1 MEHEVVVP
9 LPANAVRQ
17 VLQDSELLARCVP
30 GLSTDAGTSR
40 TPDGQVDGRLRLR
53 VGSSTITYRGSLS
66 LIPGREGVLTA
77 LAEGEEVRGS
87 GEVTATVRVSVHDHA
102 DGSVMRFAGD
112 LSAEGRLAEFPDD
125 VLETA
130 GRRLLDRL
138 VAALAVEA
146 GAGPD
151 AVLPPADDETE
162 ETAEETAAE
171 PAEAEAGAEPAAETA
186 EEPAVEAE
194 AEPAAVEERAAEAV
208 EEPAADAEPEP
219 EPAPVEE
226 PQEAAA
232 EAEEPETPTAPVEE
246 PAAEAVEPLVE
257 EPAVEAGAEPAP
269 VEEPAVEELR
279 ETAAEAAEPA
289 ESAQEAEEAEEPETP
304 AVPVQEPSVEEPAA
318 EAVEEPEA
326 EAEPE
331 AEPVEEPQ
339 EAAAEAEEPG
349 GPDGESGDE
358 EEPGATVVYLDDRA
372 ERDLDDDL
380 SDLIAFS
387 DEDEPLPSPEP
398 EPAGFEYQPEPAA
411 SGPVRRSIVGRSA
424 EEVDHAPPH
433 GRYAPTPP
441 ARSARARAASRW
453 GGPEPTL
460 LTGGAGER
468 SAMPWVIGGGVALI
482 GGAVV
487 LVRAL
492 RRR

>member
-151 AVLPPADDETE
+151 AVLPPADDEAE
-162 ETAEETAAE
+162 ETVEETAAE
-171 PAEAEAGAEPAAETA
+171 PAEAGAGVETAAET
-186 EEPAVEAE
+186 
-194 AEPAAVEERAAEAV
+194 V
-208 EEPAADAEPEP
+208 EEPAAEAAPEAE
-219 EPAPVEE
+219 PVEE

-232 EAEEPETPTAPVEE
+232 EAEEPETPAAPVEE

-257 EPAVEAGAEPAP
+257 EPAVGVETESVP
-269 VEEPAVEELR
+269 VEELAVEEPQ
-279 ETAAEAAEPA
+279 EAA
-289 ESAQEAEEAEEPETP
+289 AQAEEPERP
-304 AVPVQEPSVEEPAA
+304 AVPAQEPAA
-318 EAVEEPEA
+318 EAVEEPAA
-326 EAEPE
+326 EAAPE

-349 GPDGESGDE
+349 EPEESEDESGDE